1 MFTRTLRPRVLA
13 LPKPPALA
21 RTYTRAAAPSM
32 PSSAPLRTLLR
43 SSTLRAS
50 STAAQRAY
58 ALSTSSRARTPSP
71 PPPYTVRGVSLQ
83 AGGNAWTRFRT
94 PLTLSSVRTFS
105 GSARAL
111 ASAESTGAPAE
122 IAPETAQSIEE
133 AIEEI
138 TELFATAKDEFEIAA
153 EETERNTTYAE
164 DDRAAA
170 REELD
175 KLLEFYRGVVE
186 GGDKVVAEE
195 VKRRVGHRIRE
206 LEHAVIALEEAA
218 MHHD

>member
-1 MFTRTLRPRVLA
+1 
-13 LPKPPALA
+13 
-21 RTYTRAAAPSM
+21 M

-58 ALSTSSRARTPSP
+58 ALSSAPSRARTPSP

-83 AGGNAWTRFRT
+83 AGGSAWTRFRT

-105 GSARAL
+105 GSARAPWP
-111 ASAESTGAPAE
+111 AESAAGAPAGE
-122 IAPETAQSIEE
+122 IAPETAQRIEE

-186 GGDKVVAEE
+186 GGDKVIADE

-218 MHHD
+218 IHHD

>member
-1 MFTRTLRPRVLA
+1 
-13 LPKPPALA
+13 
-21 RTYTRAAAPSM
+21 
-32 PSSAPLRTLLR
+32 
-43 SSTLRAS
+43 
-50 STAAQRAY
+50 
-58 ALSTSSRARTPSP
+58 
-71 PPPYTVRGVSLQ
+71 VRGVSLQ

-105 GSARAL
+105 GSARAG
-111 ASAESTGAPAE
+111 ASAESAAGAGAGE
-122 IAPETAQSIEE
+122 IAPEAAQKIEL

-186 GGDKVVAEE
+186 GGEKVVADE

-218 MHHD
+218 IHHD

>member
-1 MFTRTLRPRVLA
+1 MFAPAMRPRLAAA
-13 LPKPPALA
+13 LPKPPALT
-21 RTYTRAAAPSM
+21 RTYTRAAHPNM
-32 PSSAPLRTLLR
+32 PTTAPLRNLLR

-58 ALSTSSRARTPSP
+58 ALSSSSRARTPSP
-71 PPPYTVRGVSLQ
+71 PPPYTVRGISVQ
-83 AGGNAWTRFRT
+83 AGASWTRFRT

-105 GSARAL
+105 STPRA
-111 ASAESTGAPAE
+111 SWPAEGAAAAVE
-122 IAPETAQSIEE
+122 IAPEAAQKIDA

-175 KLLEFYRGVVE
+175 KLLDFYRGIVE
-186 GGDKVVAEE
+186 GGDKVIADE

-206 LEHAVIALEEAA
+206 LEHAMIALEEAA